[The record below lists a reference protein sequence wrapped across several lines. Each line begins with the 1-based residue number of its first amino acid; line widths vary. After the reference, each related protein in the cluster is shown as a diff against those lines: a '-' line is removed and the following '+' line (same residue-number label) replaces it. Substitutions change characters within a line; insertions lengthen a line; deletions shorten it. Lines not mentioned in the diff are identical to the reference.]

1 MVALIEAVQRRGY
14 TKAETAMLLRSSE
27 RTVDRM
33 LRRGELPFYRVG
45 LRAVRIPAE
54 AVEARL
60 KGK

>member
-1 MVALIEAVQRRGY
+1 
-14 TKAETAMLLRSSE
+14 MLLRASE

-60 KGK
+60 KAK